1 MKNKIKRLENVAN
14 TLFFIALIG
23 LFGLVGRIEYD
34 TEFGINSFDFSFF
47 ACLVLMIA
55 FLYIGYTLK
64 TIIREYKE
72 QK

>member
-14 TLFFIALIG
+14 AFFFIALIG
-23 LFGLVGRIEYD
+23 LFGLVGRVEYD
-34 TEFGINSFDFSFF
+34 TEFGTNSFDFSFF
-47 ACLVLMIA
+47 ACLVLMIV

>member
-1 MKNKIKRLENVAN
+1 MKNKIKRLENIAN
-14 TLFFIALIG
+14 TLFFIALTG

>member
-14 TLFFIALIG
+14 TLFFITLIG

-47 ACLVLMIA
+47 ACLALMIV

-64 TIIREYKE
+64 TIIRDYKE